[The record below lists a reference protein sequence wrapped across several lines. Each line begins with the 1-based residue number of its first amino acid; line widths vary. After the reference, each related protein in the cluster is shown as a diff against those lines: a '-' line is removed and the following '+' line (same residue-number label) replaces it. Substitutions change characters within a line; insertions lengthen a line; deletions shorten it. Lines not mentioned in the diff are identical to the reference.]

1 MSDHDSERQPEGL
14 DDQEKGSSVHHIV
27 SFDEMNLVELPF
39 ALLMRRTN
47 GIYEIPLSSDG
58 KSRLACLNSSEY
70 GLPNSLAPRVVL
82 GLMWMWR
89 NECKNNGQSFSVKV
103 RELAVRYMFPDRFK
117 SYPPGSELLRAIERQ
132 INCIA
137 NSRIHTDR
145 WWDKALKRHLKA
157 NVAIISDVK
166 VLDEG
171 GRHGPRVLRVTWG
184 AEFFESLVRR
194 YTKPLDAGLV
204 QRLENP
210 LDLQL
215 YRLLDR
221 QLAIKP
227 DQYYSNIVDL
237 ARFKLGM
244 RAKKIDIGGR
254 TACSYVAQKLK
265 EAIKRLS
272 HEQFTVRMTID
283 RTIVPFTVTFERFAN
298 PQPEQAHEVHDR
310 DLVAEL
316 VREFLFCSHGVPRE
330 QERVRI
336 TQSDRTAAK
345 EWLDAYGFEKAKW
358 MVQHCLK
365 LQKERGAPGI
375 LVFRGLQL
383 YEGAASGA
391 YERHVAAGASRTE
404 QRFLEQLDAHWGTY
418 RKKLVELF
426 DASTSAE
433 ERAALEA
440 EARASLAQERPDAP
454 AFLLDALLRGRLG
467 DLKAA
472 RMSALSEGEFRA
484 HRSLR
489 ELRDVLAHRHALD
502 LLGSSGEGAEG
513 EGSLPSVA

>member
-1 MSDHDSERQPEGL
+1 
-14 DDQEKGSSVHHIV
+14 
-27 SFDEMNLVELPF
+27 MNLVELPF

-47 GIYEIPLSSDG
+47 GIFEIPLSGDG

-82 GLMWMWR
+82 GLMWMWKS
-89 NECKNNGQSFSVKV
+89 ECNNSCQSFSVKI
-103 RELAVRYMFPDRFK
+103 RELAVRYMYPERFK
-117 SYPPGSELLRAIERQ
+117 SYAPGSELLRAIERQ

-145 WWDKALKRHLKA
+145 WWDKTLGRHLKA

-194 YTKPLDAGLV
+194 YTKPLDARLV
-204 QRLENP
+204 QKLENP

-227 DQYYSNIVDL
+227 RQHYSNIVDL

-244 RAKKIDIGGR
+244 RAKKIDVGGR
-254 TACSYVAQKLK
+254 TASSYVAQKLK
-265 EAIKRLS
+265 EAIHRLS
-272 HEQFTVRMTID
+272 HELFTVRMTIE
-283 RTIVPFTVTFERFAN
+283 RTIVPFTVTFERIEN
-298 PQPEQAHEVHDR
+298 PQPGQEHEVQDR

-316 VREFLFCSHGVPRE
+316 VREFLCLAHGVPRA
-330 QERVRI
+330 QKRARI
-336 TQSDRTAAK
+336 SHADRLAAK
-345 EWLDAYGFEKAKW
+345 DWLDAYGFEKAKW
-358 MVQHCLK
+358 MIQRCVK
-365 LQKERGAPGI
+365 MQKERSGPSI

-391 YERHVAAGASRTE
+391 YEHHLAAEASRIE
-404 QRFLEQLDAHWGTY
+404 QRFTEELDTYWSLY
-418 RKKLVELF
+418 RKKLVERF
-426 DASTSAE
+426 DAMTSAD

-440 EARASLAQERPDAP
+440 EVRASLVREKPDTPGFILEAH
-454 AFLLDALLRGRLG
+454 LRGRLFE
-467 DLKAA
+467 LKVA
-472 RMSALSEGEFRA
+472 RMSALGEGEFRA
-484 HRSLR
+484 HRCLR
-489 ELRDVLAHRHALD
+489 ELRDALIERHAVD
-502 LLGSSGEGAEG
+502 LLSPPSRAAEG
-513 EGSLPSVA
+513 EGDVPSVA